1 MLILK
6 KIVILFYIFLT
17 VTSEENVTIDCSN
30 LVALVQIIRHGER
43 TPTNFYKNDPYKN
56 ESYWDAPTGEL
67 THQGMREAEEI
78 GQFTKRRYANF
89 FPKKYD
95 NNFVY
100 ALTTNVDR
108 AHMSGQCFLY
118 GLYPAADKDIWKEGL
133 NWQPIPLHQANPRI
147 FHNHPYNCPM
157 YITALGTVYSRNPKV
172 YDPLFKKYKAVF
184 EYMSE
189 KTGDPIDN
197 FLKVLT
203 LHDSLFVEE
212 KYGYKL
218 QDWTKEIYPEPMRTM
233 AAIGYKSLTEDIQL
247 KQFYCGTLLT
257 DIVRY
262 LHRAATKKSHTPK
275 YRFYSG
281 HDTILVALLN
291 SLGAFDPP
299 IKPEFSSSLYV
310 ELRRK
315 TTKGHFVNVYFKN
328 GNKITAIKVKN
339 CKNNCPLRQFKAALQ
354 DVMIDVKRL
363 REMCGYLS
371 QAEFQ
376 ATLHK
381 LFSNDPAPT

>member
-1 MLILK
+1 MLCLK
-6 KIVILFYIFLT
+6 KIVVWFYVFLT
-17 VTSEENVTIDCSN
+17 VTSEENVTIDSSN

-43 TPTNFYKNDPYKN
+43 TPTNFYKNDPYQN
-56 ESYWDAPTGEL
+56 ETNWLPLGEL
-67 THQGMREAEEI
+67 THQGMREAEQI
-78 GQFTKRRYANF
+78 GQFTKIRYANF

-108 AHMSGQCFLY
+108 AHISGQCFLY
-118 GLYPAADKDIWKEGL
+118 GLYPATQEETWKDGL
-133 NWQPIPLHQANPRI
+133 NWQPIPLHQASPRI
-147 FHNHPYNCPM
+147 FHNHPYNCQK
-157 YITALGTVYSRNPKV
+157 YTTALGTVYTRNAKV
-172 YDPLFKKYKAVF
+172 YDPLFKKYKAAF
-184 EYMSE
+184 EYMTK
-189 KTGDPIDN
+189 KTGDPINN

-203 LHDSLFVEE
+203 LHDCLYVEE
-212 KYGYKL
+212 KNGYKL
-218 QDWTKEIYPEPMRTM
+218 PEWTKEIYPEPMRTM
-233 AAIGYKSLTEDIQL
+233 AALGYRSLTEDIQL

-257 DIVRY
+257 DIVKY
-262 LHRAATKKSHTPK
+262 LHRAATNKPHTPK

-299 IKPEFSSSLYV
+299 IKPEFSSSLYI

-315 TTKGHFVNVYFKN
+315 PKKGHYVNVYFKN
-328 GNKITAIKVKN
+328 GKKITLIIVKN
-339 CKNNCPLRQFKAALQ
+339 CKKNCPLKEFKAALQ

-363 REMCGYLS
+363 REMCGSSS

-381 LFSNDPAPT
+381 LFSNDPVKV